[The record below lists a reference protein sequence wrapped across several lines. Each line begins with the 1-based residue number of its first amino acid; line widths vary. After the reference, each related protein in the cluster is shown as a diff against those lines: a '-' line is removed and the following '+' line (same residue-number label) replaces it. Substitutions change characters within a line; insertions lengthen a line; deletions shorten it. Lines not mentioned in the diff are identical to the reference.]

1 MSHES
6 DLIIPRPAL
15 NDKAVIIPSFAGM
28 PRPPLDHSPTEQ
40 DARAAEALFAA
51 KQKENSNVA
60 GLLGLWT
67 GTMLLNDLAMDMF
80 NEPAEEEEPEKKNS
94 DDDEKDGSP

>member
-1 MSHES
+1 MAHES
-6 DLIIPRPAL
+6 DLVVPHPAL
-15 NDKAVIIPSFAGM
+15 NDKAVIIPALANM
-28 PRPPLDHSPTEQ
+28 PRPPLDHSPNEQ
-40 DARAAEALFAA
+40 DARAVEALFAA

-80 NEPAEEEEPEKKNS
+80 SETPDDEEPEKKQA
-94 DDDEKDGSP
+94 DDEDKDRLP